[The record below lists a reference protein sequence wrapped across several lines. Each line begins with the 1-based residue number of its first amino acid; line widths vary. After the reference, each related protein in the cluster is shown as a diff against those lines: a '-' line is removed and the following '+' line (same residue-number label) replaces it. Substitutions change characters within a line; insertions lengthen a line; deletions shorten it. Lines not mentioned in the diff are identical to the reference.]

1 MKKQVYCNYGNR
13 DITLIEVYLNW
24 LNCFTFFIPV
34 EGRLVVRRDYMI
46 FLSLILDIIMVSMS
60 TVIFLTQLG
69 SGILC
74 LQNAFIYSMI

>member
-1 MKKQVYCNYGNR
+1 MKKQVYCNYGNT
-13 DITLIEVYLNW
+13 DITSIEVYLNW
-24 LNCFTFFIPV
+24 PNCFTFFIPV

-69 SGILC
+69 SGILRM
-74 LQNAFIYSMI
+74 QNAFIYSLI

>member
-69 SGILC
+69 SGILRM
-74 LQNAFIYSMI
+74 QNAFIYSLI